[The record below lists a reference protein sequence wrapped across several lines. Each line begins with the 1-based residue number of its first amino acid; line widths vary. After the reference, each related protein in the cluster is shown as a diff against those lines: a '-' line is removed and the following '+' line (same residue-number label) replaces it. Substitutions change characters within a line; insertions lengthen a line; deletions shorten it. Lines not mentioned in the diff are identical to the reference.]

1 MLPTLLWGLDAQCW
15 NFEDEREFGLW
26 VGRERWECLLREVG
40 FTEVSSCGARSSCS
54 RWMGTQDIDSLQW
67 VEVALADEVGM
78 AGSQLLLRSIARPRP
93 PVEW

>member
-40 FTEVSSCGARSSCS
+40 FTEVSSCG
-54 RWMGTQDIDSLQW
+54 L
-67 VEVALADEVGM
+67 
-78 AGSQLLLRSIARPRP
+78 
-93 PVEW
+93 